1 MIPHQALSIQ
11 DKVTQ
16 WARSRSDIL
25 AVALVGSWARGQAR
39 PDSDLDLLVL
49 TTAPA
54 VYRQDSNWL
63 AELNLP
69 IAGWGDETYGLAW
82 SRRLEL
88 LDDGMVEL
96 TFAPLEWAEVAPV
109 DAGTARVIGDGCQI
123 LYDPDGRL
131 ARLVAKL
138 KRESDG
144 DIVWTS

>member
-1 MIPHQALSIQ
+1 MTPHQALSIQ

-16 WARSRSDIL
+16 WARSRPDIR

-39 PDSDLDLLVL
+39 LDSDLDLLVL
-49 TTAPA
+49 TTASA
-54 VYRQDSNWL
+54 AYREDSNWP

-88 LDDGMVEL
+88 LGGGTVEL
-96 TFAPLEWAEVAPV
+96 TFAPLGWAEVAPV

-144 DIVWTS
+144 GAVWTL